1 VLFWLRAVDDLREQL
16 ITHILKMKQLDE
28 TYARAALKHY
38 NTLLPDMKLNDGVRD
53 ALKGVK

>member
-1 VLFWLRAVDDLREQL
+1 MITREQL
-16 ITHILKMKQLDE
+16 ITHILQMKNGTDKWKSQPD
-28 TYARAALKHY
+28 YARAALAHY

>member
-1 VLFWLRAVDDLREQL
+1 MIDLREQL

-28 TYARAALKHY
+28 TYARYALKHY

-53 ALKGVK
+53 ALKAVK

>member
-1 VLFWLRAVDDLREQL
+1 MIDGLREQL

-28 TYARAALKHY
+28 TYARWALKQY
-38 NTLLPDMKLNDGVRD
+38 NALLPDMKLNDGVRD